1 MLSKEE
7 NELLCRTGPGTPMG
21 ELFPAGVIALR
32 HRLLKGA
39 RDLQAGQEP
48 SETHC
53 GGAYRVH
60 PSASLRHREISFNEV
75 TRSAMPIRL
84 DAKVPAAMSQ
94 GKRV

>member
-7 NELLCRTGPGTPMG
+7 NELLCRTGPRTPMG
-21 ELFPAGVIALR
+21 RVVPAGVIALR

-48 SETHC
+48 SEPHC

-60 PSASLRHREISFNEV
+60 PSASLRHREISFNELA
-75 TRSAMPIRL
+75 RSAMPRKTRL
-84 DAKVPAAMSQ
+84 SALGLLCEPA
-94 GKRV
+94 